1 MDYFSTSKIRKS
13 LLNTTKDPKLKK
25 KISDFYSDSNIFNV
39 LNVNKVYIPKGTDEI
54 HISEDDFEKI
64 NLLAKLKLDRF
75 YKTKRVGKANPE
87 IYKEMVEFKVSSI
100 GDVKREVALKMKEDG
115 GVRLTTKIAVAKAAL
130 KQKLIKELPDDL
142 NEKRIVSIDFEFS
155 NKKDLIT
162 EMGMTIKQGDDMI
175 SKHYLIESAYQIKSD
190 GALQRR
196 FRQGKTE
203 IISLDTM
210 TDIIKKQLALADY
223 ALFHDH
229 GEDMRLFNVHG
240 IWINEY
246 QKLNI
251 LDTQVLHGKQRP
263 LQELLETYEIEH
275 KKTEMHNSG
284 NDAYYTMK
292 LLDKL
297 NINNNLELAVDIN
310 LTAEKKT
317 KMIIKP

>member
-1 MDYFSTSKIRKS
+1 MDYFSTSKIRKT

-25 KISDFYSDSNIFNV
+25 KILDFYSDSNIFNV
-39 LNVNKVYIPKGTDEI
+39 LNVNKVYVPKGTDEI
-54 HISEDDFEKI
+54 HISGDDFEKI

-87 IYKEMVEFKVSSI
+87 IYKEMLEFKVSSL
-100 GDVKREVALKMKEDG
+100 GDVKREVASKMKEDG

-130 KQKLIKELPDDL
+130 KKKIIKELPDDL

-162 EMGMTIKQGDDMI
+162 EMGMTIKQGDNMI

-196 FRQGKTE
+196 FRQGQTE
-203 IISLDTM
+203 IISLDAM
-210 TDIIKKQLALADY
+210 TDIIKKQVALADY

-229 GEDMRLFNVHG
+229 SEDMRLFNIHG
-240 IWINEY
+240 IWVNEY
-246 QKLNI
+246 PKLNI
-251 LDTQVLHGKQRP
+251 LDTQIFHGKQRP
-263 LQELLETYEIEH
+263 LKELLETYGVEY

-292 LLDKL
+292 LLEK
-297 NINNNLELAVDIN
+297 INTKPEATIVQEQTVDN
-310 LTAEKKT
+310 KT
-317 KMIIKP
+317 KPKLKI